1 MVETFARDSLELG
14 RSSRQGSCIFGI
26 WGYLSVWGD
35 VGRDRGLFGW
45 VWWRSVGILIFLP
58 GIPLFLAVAL
68 IRDRVFWVI
77 WGHLRVWSRMG

>member
-1 MVETFARDSLELG
+1 MKLLPGIPLNWAVAPVRAHAF
-14 RSSRQGSCIFGI
+14 FGV
-26 WGYLSVWGD
+26 WDYLSVWGD

-45 VWWRSVGILIFLP
+45 VWWRSGGILIFLP